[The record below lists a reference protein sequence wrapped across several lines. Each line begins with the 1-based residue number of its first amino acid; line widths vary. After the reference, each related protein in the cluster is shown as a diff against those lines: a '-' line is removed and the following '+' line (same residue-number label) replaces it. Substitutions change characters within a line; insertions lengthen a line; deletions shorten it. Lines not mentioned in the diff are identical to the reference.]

1 MKKYFNEGIIEMN
14 ILWITLESILPAN
27 SGGRLGVFKRL
38 EQVAKTE
45 NVYLFYPYDSEEEL
59 KYKEDLKE
67 YCMEVHPYYRKKN
80 KWNAIKKIWKYPYT
94 VASRNIPEMEKDIK
108 KCLNDNNIDI
118 INIDFPHMC
127 SVMLNIKTKVPII
140 LNEHNIEWKVY
151 RTISKSQKNIIK
163 KIAYY
168 IDSYRLKRYEQ
179 KVLNCLDIKKLTFVS
194 DKDMK
199 SMVAMNQCNQQKACL
214 IPVGADIHQNRNE
227 KIVSKETTNIIFVGK
242 MSYGPNIEAV
252 EWFVDNVFPTIKNK
266 HYDLRFYIVGKD
278 PIDKIKQLATNDII
292 VTGQVE
298 SVDEYYDMADLVVL
312 PLLNGGGVKVKLL
325 EAIGFNKAVV
335 STSVGVEGTIYSDGE
350 SIPVTDDSLQFA
362 ELCLKVLSSEEYRE
376 NIMKK
381 SYDIFLKNYTWKS
394 VGERYIR
401 LLKEVSNK

>member
-1 MKKYFNEGIIEMN
+1 MN

-45 NVYLFYPYDSEEEL
+45 NVYIFYPYDSKEEL
-59 KYKEDLKE
+59 KYAEKLKE
-67 YCMEVHPYYRKKN
+67 YCVEVHSYYRKKD
-80 KWNAIKKIWKYPYT
+80 KWNAIKKLWRYPYT
-94 VASRNIPEMEKDIK
+94 VASRNIPEMEEDIK
-108 KCLNDNNIDI
+108 NCLKNNKIDV

-127 SVMLNIKTKVPII
+127 SVMLNIETKVPMV

-151 RTISKSQKNIIK
+151 QTISNSQKNLIK
-163 KIAYY
+163 KLAYY
-168 IDSYRLKRYEQ
+168 IDSYRLKKYEQ
-179 KVLNCLDIKKLTFVS
+179 KILNCLDIKRITFVS

-199 SMVAMNQCNQQKACL
+199 SMIDIGQCRKEVACL
-214 IPVGADIHQNRNE
+214 IPVGADIHNE
-227 KIVSKETTNIIFVGK
+227 NKKIVLDKKTTNIIYVGK

-252 EWFVDNVFPTIKNK
+252 QWFVDKVFPILKKKIDNIK
-266 HYDLRFYIVGKD
+266 FYIVGKD
-278 PIDKIKQLATNDII
+278 PVDKIKELATDDII
-292 VTGQVE
+292 VTGCVE
-298 SVDEYYDMADLVVL
+298 SVDEYYELADLVVL

-325 EAIGFNKAVV
+325 EAIGFNKAIV

-362 ELCLKVLSSEEYRE
+362 ELCLKVLSSKEYQE

-381 SYDIFLKNYTWKS
+381 SYDIFLENYTWKS
-394 VGERYIR
+394 VGDRYIR